1 MTAAP
6 TEPATPGPAGTR
18 GRALGKA
25 LELFSRDGYDGVSMR
40 QIAEELGVTKAAL
53 YHHFT
58 SKEEIAREL
67 VGSYL
72 AAVEDIVTWARQTH
86 PELEELL
93 ARWVELVRAQGLQI
107 GKFINANPRLIR
119 ELGLSAGDGPRR
131 GIDRVA
137 DTVVAPDAPAELRM
151 QVRMALIAL
160 HTAAIAA
167 EGLPMEADEVFRIAR
182 DVAATIVRNAQA

>member
-1 MTAAP
+1 MSAEPLPAP
-6 TEPATPGPAGTR
+6 APAGTR
-18 GRALGKA
+18 TRALVTA

-67 VGSYL
+67 IGSYL
-72 AAVEDIVTWARQTH
+72 TAVEDIVRWAQDTH

-93 ARWVELVRAQGLQI
+93 ARWVELVRAQGVGV

-119 ELGLSAGDGPRR
+119 ELGLTSNDGPRR

-137 DTVVAPDAPAELRM
+137 DAVVPPDAPPELRM

-167 EGLPMEADEVFRIAR
+167 EGLPLDAEDVFRIAQS
-182 DVAATIVRNAQA
+182 VAATIVRNAQA

>member
-1 MTAAP
+1 MSA
-6 TEPATPGPAGTR
+6 EPLPASAPAGTR
-18 GRALGKA
+18 ARALGTA

-72 AAVEDIVTWARQTH
+72 TAVEDIVTWAQATR

-93 ARWVELVRAQGLQI
+93 ARWVELVRAQGLQV

-119 ELGLSAGDGPRR
+119 ELGLTSTDGPRR

-137 DTVVAPDAPAELRM
+137 DTVVPPDAPPELRM

-167 EGLPMEADEVFRIAR
+167 EGLPLDAEDVFRIAQS
-182 DVAATIVRNAQA
+182 VAATIVRNAQA

>member
-1 MTAAP
+1 MSA
-6 TEPATPGPAGTR
+6 EPLSASAPAGTR
-18 GRALGKA
+18 ARALGTA

-72 AAVEDIVTWARQTH
+72 SAVEGIVSWAQDTR

-93 ARWVELVRAQGLQI
+93 ARWVELVRAQGLQV

-119 ELGLSAGDGPRR
+119 ELGLHASDGPRR

-137 DTVVAPDAPAELRM
+137 DTVVPPDAPPELRM

-167 EGLPMEADEVFRIAR
+167 EGLPMDAEDVFRIAQS
-182 DVAATIVRNAQA
+182 VAATIVRNAQA